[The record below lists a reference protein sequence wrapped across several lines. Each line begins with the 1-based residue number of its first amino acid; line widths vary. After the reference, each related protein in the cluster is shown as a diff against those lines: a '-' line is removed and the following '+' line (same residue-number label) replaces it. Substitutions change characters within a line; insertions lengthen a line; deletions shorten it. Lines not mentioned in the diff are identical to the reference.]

1 MSVIQVDVQLSTRD
15 LLQAAEQLDANELN
29 TLVDALIALKAR
41 RHAPVLAQTEA
52 ELLQEINQGLP
63 AGLQARYT
71 ELIQKR
77 QEERLTPSEH
87 GELLALTKQVEAMN
101 VERVAHLVK
110 LAQLRGVA
118 LPKLMVDLGLDNPSY
133 V

>member
-29 TLVDALIALKAR
+29 TLVNALIALKAR
-41 RHAPVLAQTEA
+41 RHAPVLPQTEA

-77 QEERLTPSEH
+77 QAERLMPSEH
-87 GELLALTKQVEAMN
+87 EELLGLTEQVEAVN
-101 VERVAHLVK
+101 VQRVAHLVK

-118 LPKLMVDLGLDNPSY
+118 LPKLMDDLGLDIPSY

>member
-41 RHAPVLAQTEA
+41 RHAPVLPQTEA
-52 ELLQEINQGLP
+52 ELLQEINQRLP
-63 AGLQARYT
+63 ADLQAHYI

-77 QEERLTPSEH
+77 QAERLTPSEH
-87 GELLALTKQVEAMN
+87 EELLRLTEQVEAMN
-101 VERVAHLVK
+101 VQRVAHLVK
-110 LAQLRGVA
+110 LAQLRGVP
-118 LPKLMVDLGLDNPSY
+118 LPKLMADLGLDNPSY

>member
-29 TLVDALIALKAR
+29 TLVDALISLKAR
-41 RHAPVLAQTEA
+41 RHAPVLPQAEA

-63 AGLQARYT
+63 AGFQARYT

-77 QEERLTPSEH
+77 QAERLTPSEH
-87 GELLALTKQVEAMN
+87 EELLGLTEQVEAMN
-101 VERVAHLVK
+101 VQRVAHLVK
-110 LAQLRGVA
+110 LAQLQGVA
-118 LPKLMVDLGLDNPSY
+118 LPKLMDDLGLDIPSY